1 MITGN
6 DKLSNDRFLLL
17 IIQLVLVV
25 ILFYTY
31 FPLNSAIKEMHNNGQ
46 GIGGGWWFIIIG
58 WVLFI
63 EPLIF
68 LIMGWILAI
77 IICVLTYKLIASDIS
92 IIPIIFSLISIFM
105 FFILTFFILVD
116 PKLLFIVMGS
126 YFFSGFTLFL
136 TLKKRG
142 EEKKS
147 EKKGNNL

>member
-17 IIQLVLVV
+17 VIQLVLVV

-31 FPLNSAIKEMHNNGQ
+31 FPLNGAIKEMHNNGQ

-126 YFFSGFTLFL
+126 YFWSGFTLFL
-136 TLKKRG
+136 TMKKRR

-147 EKKGNNL
+147 EKKATNL

>member
-63 EPLIF
+63 
-68 LIMGWILAI
+68 
-77 IICVLTYKLIASDIS
+77 
-92 IIPIIFSLISIFM
+92 
-105 FFILTFFILVD
+105 
-116 PKLLFIVMGS
+116 
-126 YFFSGFTLFL
+126 
-136 TLKKRG
+136 
-142 EEKKS
+142 
-147 EKKGNNL
+147 

>member
-31 FPLNSAIKEMHNNGQ
+31 FPLNGAIKEMHNNGQ

-63 EPLIF
+63 EPLI
-68 LIMGWILAI
+68 LIVYSKKPKSRYAFVNN
-77 IICVLTYKLIASDIS
+77 VLLNL
-92 IIPIIFSLISIFM
+92 PIIKDNRSLRAVRSFVKTYSNS
-105 FFILTFFILVD
+105 LS
-116 PKLLFIVMGS
+116 LFD
-126 YFFSGFTLFL
+126 F
-136 TLKKRG
+136 K
-142 EEKKS
+142 
-147 EKKGNNL
+147 

>member
-147 EKKGNNL
+147 EKKATNL

>member
-126 YFFSGFTLFL
+126 YFLSGFTLFL
-136 TLKKRG
+136 TMKKRG

>member
-17 IIQLVLVV
+17 IIQLVLEV

-126 YFFSGFTLFL
+126 YFLSGFTLFL
-136 TLKKRG
+136 TMKKRR

-147 EKKGNNL
+147 EKKATNL

>member
-92 IIPIIFSLISIFM
+92 IIPIIFSLLSICM
-105 FFILTFFILVD
+105 YFILTFFTLVD

-126 YFFSGFTLFL
+126 YFLSGFTLFL
-136 TLKKRG
+136 TMKKRG